1 MCGEVRHLLW
11 VKLAHSRTQPIFPN
25 SKEYYAAQQFLD
37 NLPQDFPLDRKQM
50 VLVPR

>member
-1 MCGEVRHLLW
+1 
-11 VKLAHSRTQPIFPN
+11 SIFPN

-50 VLVPR
+50 VLVPSNHDLNWELEEA